1 MTSTTYEISPN
12 EEDAISE
19 IRNTIGKAHGHLSV
33 VCIKCPGQAKMSIF
47 NTPHLNI
54 ADKLFDL
61 SLHSRISK
69 LVVEQF
75 SKEYE
80 IRLILENDL
89 SDTNIGP
96 DMIECIAGLIETI
109 PPKKPS
115 LHDQH
120 PELNQ
125 TLIDL
130 WRKKKHPWMYK

>member
-1 MTSTTYEISPN
+1 MNRFTKRDTYGHPYTDSTIN
-12 EEDAISE
+12 D
-19 IRNTIGKAHGHLSV
+19 RFMWNL
-33 VCIKCPGQAKMSIF
+33 
-47 NTPHLNI
+47 
-54 ADKLFDL
+54 
-61 SLHSRISK
+61 
-69 LVVEQF
+69 EQF

-96 DMIECIAGLIETI
+96 DMIECIGELIETI